1 MTDEEVFNS
10 NNLVWDAVTNI
21 DADTFLNTQD
31 FLLSLVGENELA
43 SMFLTIIFGEI
54 SHLKIDKEKEREF
67 QSSVIEVLT
76 STEFASD
83 KYVQGLFRLR
93 GFVA

>member
-10 NNLVWDAVTNI
+10 NNVVWDAVTNI

-43 SMFLTIIFGEI
+43 SMFLTVIFGEI
-54 SHLKIDKEKEREF
+54 SHLKIDK
-67 QSSVIEVLT
+67 V
-76 STEFASD
+76 STA
-83 KYVQGLFRLR
+83 
-93 GFVA
+93 A